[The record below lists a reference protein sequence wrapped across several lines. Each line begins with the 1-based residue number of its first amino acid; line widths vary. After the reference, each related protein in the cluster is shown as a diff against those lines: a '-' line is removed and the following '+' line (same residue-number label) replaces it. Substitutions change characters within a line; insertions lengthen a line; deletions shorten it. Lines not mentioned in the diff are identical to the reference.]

1 MTVENRKRDQKAS
14 SKYTM
19 RTEEEKAA
27 EPERKVYKGLRKKLK
42 RARNEREEYKVDLD
56 ELNEEYDIIE

>member
-1 MTVENRKRDQKAS
+1 MEPRKRDQKAS
-14 SKYTM
+14 NKYTK

-27 EPERKVYKGLRKKLK
+27 DPERKLYKGLRKKLK

-56 ELNEEYDIIE
+56 ELNEEYDIVE